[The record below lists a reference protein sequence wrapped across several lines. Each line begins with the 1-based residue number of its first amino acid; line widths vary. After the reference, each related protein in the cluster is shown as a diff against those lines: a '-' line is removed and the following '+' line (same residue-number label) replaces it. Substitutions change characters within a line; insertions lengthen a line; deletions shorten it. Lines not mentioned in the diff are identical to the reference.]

1 MSSLS
6 AASGKIPALL
16 LGDPERI
23 AAVYGPDQ
31 MLRLQGM
38 ASLAQRPI
46 RHQEL
51 KEHLAIN
58 GSPKV
63 ILSTWGMPLLREEEL
78 DLMPDLELVLYAAGD
93 VRGFA
98 APLVERGIP
107 IVTAWRANA
116 VPVAEFTLAQILLSA
131 KGWFKN
137 SADYK
142 VSRSRDRAMVGP
154 GCKGVTVALIG
165 AGAIAQLVIAHLRN
179 FDFKVLV
186 VDPYISDERAAELGV
201 TRVSLGE
208 AFTQALIVSNHA
220 PNNASTQGMIGAAEW
235 LAMPHGGTF
244 INTGRGQTLR
254 NEEFYQAFKQRPD
267 LTALLDVT
275 HPEPLPS
282 DSAIWD
288 LPNVHISTH
297 IAGAI
302 GQEVWRM
309 SDLVLDELEL
319 WLQKRPLNH
328 LVEPGAL
335 LP

>member
-1 MSSLS
+1 MSSS
-6 AASGKIPALL
+6 VQDSERIEALL

-23 AAVYGPDQ
+23 RAVYGPDQ
-31 MLRLQGM
+31 MSRLEGLVALHQK
-38 ASLAQRPI
+38 AI
-46 RHQEL
+46 THQEL
-51 KEHLAIN
+51 KVHLEQN
-58 GSPKV
+58 PSPQV
-63 ILSTWGMPLLREEEL
+63 ILSTWGMPHLTEEEL
-78 DLMPDLELVLYAAGD
+78 DLMPDLKLVLYAAGD

-98 APLVERGIP
+98 EPLVKRGIP
-107 IVTAWRANA
+107 IVSAWRANA

-131 KGWFKN
+131 KGWFRN

-142 VSRSRDRAMVGP
+142 STRSREGAMVGP

-165 AGAIAQLVIAHLRN
+165 AGAIAQLVIAHLKS

-186 VDPYISDERAAELGV
+186 VDPYLSDEKAAELGV
-201 TRVSLGE
+201 TKVRLSE
-208 AFTQALIVSNHA
+208 AFSQALIVSNHA
-220 PNNASTQGMIGAAEW
+220 PNNASTCGMIGASEW
-235 LAMPHGGTF
+235 LAMPEGGTF

-254 NEEFYQAFKQRPD
+254 NEEFFDAFKSRPD

-282 DSAIWD
+282 DSPIWG
-288 LPNVHISTH
+288 LSNVHISTH

-309 SDLVLDELEL
+309 SDLVIEELEL
-319 WLQKRPLNH
+319 WLKKKPLNH

>member
-1 MSSLS
+1 MSSPARKS
-6 AASGKIPALL
+6 ERIEALL
-16 LGDPERI
+16 LGDPERMR
-23 AAVYGPDQ
+23 AVYGPEQ
-31 MLRLQGM
+31 MTRLEGLVALHQK
-38 ASLAQRPI
+38 PI
-46 RHQEL
+46 THQEL
-51 KEHLAIN
+51 KGHLEQN
-58 GSPKV
+58 PSPQV
-63 ILSTWGMPLLREEEL
+63 ILSTWGMPLLTEEEL
-78 DLMPDLELVLYAAGD
+78 DLMPDLQLVLYAAGD
-93 VRGFA
+93 VRGFSE
-98 APLVERGIP
+98 PLVKRGIE
-107 IVTAWRANA
+107 IVSAWRANA

-131 KGWFKN
+131 KGWFRN

-142 VSRSRDRAMVGP
+142 AKRSREGAMVGP

-165 AGAIAQLVIAHLRN
+165 AGAIAQLVIAHLKG
-179 FDFKVLV
+179 FDFKVLI
-186 VDPYISDERAAELGV
+186 VDPYLSDEKAAELGV
-201 TRVSLGE
+201 TKVSLSE
-208 AFTQALIVSNHA
+208 AFEQALIVSNHV

-254 NEEFYQAFKQRPD
+254 NDEFYDAFKARPD

-282 DSAIWD
+282 ESPIWN

-309 SDLVLDELEL
+309 SDLVIDELEL
-319 WLQKRPLNH
+319 WLQNKPLNH

-335 LP
+335 PP